1 MRIVFDK
8 KFLIWAVGLVAM
20 GLVVVGVILG
30 LVFGLKSEKHTT
42 IVAAVVSNGKGCAD
56 IGSQMLNDGG
66 SAVDA
71 AIATLICEG
80 IILPHSM
87 GIGGG
92 FFATIY
98 TKSTRKIET
107 LVAREMAP
115 SGSRKDMFV
124 GEQNI
129 QGALAGAVPGEILGY
144 WEMHKKY
151 GRLPWKVLFQP
162 TIKLCKEG
170 HWVSKYLAAAIQSKL
185 TEIRNEPSLSEIFLK
200 DDGTPFVEGDYMKR
214 TQLGITLGIIA
225 ENGAGELYDGGEI
238 GKLFIEDIQE
248 LGGIITEDDLK
259 NYKVR
264 WEDTNHVIANVTG
277 GYTLYTTP
285 LPSSGAVLAFILNV
299 LTNSHT
305 DNEEIYWQRVVE
317 TFKHAYGQRTN
328 LGDME
333 NEPDLKQTIEET
345 FSNLISQEF
354 ADHIRT
360 LIFDNQTF
368 DNYEYYGAN
377 FTYVEDHGTANM
389 AVLAA
394 NGDAI
399 TVTSTINNYFGAKVR
414 SRRTG
419 IILNDEMDDFST
431 PGIVNGFG
439 IPASPS
445 NYIHPGKMPMSSMCP
460 VIILDQDGNVR
471 MLVGAAGGSKIT
483 TSVATAI
490 IKYLILNQSLNE
502 AVNGGRLHHQLAP
515 MQVEIEPEVSQSL
528 YAYLSKVGHI
538 INVSSDSGFAAV
550 TAIGVR
556 DGIPEPFFDRRRVG
570 STSTVS
576 LKNKMVH

>member
-1 MRIVFDK
+1 MRIVFNK
-8 KFLIWAVGLVAM
+8 KVLIWAVIVA
-20 GLVVVGVILG
+20 LIVVGGILG
-30 LVFGLKSEKHTT
+30 LAFGLKNERH
-42 IVAAVVSNGKGCAD
+42 IVAAVVSNGRGCAD

-115 SGSRKDMFV
+115 SRSRKDMFV
-124 GEQNI
+124 GEQNVN
-129 QGALAGAVPGEILGY
+129 GARAGAVPGEVLGY
-144 WEMHKKY
+144 WEMHRKY

-170 HWVSKYLAAAIQSKL
+170 HWVSRYLAAAIQSRL
-185 TEIRNEPSLSEIFLK
+185 TEIRNEPSMSEIFLK
-200 DDGTPFVEGDYMKR
+200 EDGTPFVEGDYMKR
-214 TQLGITLGIIA
+214 IQLGITLEKIA
-225 ENGAGELYDGGEI
+225 ENGAGELYGGGEV
-238 GKLFIEDIQE
+238 GKLFIEDIEE

-264 WEDTNHVIANVTG
+264 WEDTNHIIANVTG

-285 LPSSGAVLAFILNV
+285 LPSSGAVLAFMLNV
-299 LTNSHT
+299 LTDSYT

-354 ADHIRT
+354 ADHVRT
-360 LIFDNQTF
+360 LIFDNKTF
-368 DNYEYYGAN
+368 NNYEYYGAN

-394 NGDAI
+394 NGDAV

-439 IPASPS
+439 IPASPA
-445 NYIHPGKMPMSSMCP
+445 NYIHPGKRPMSSMCP
-460 VIILDQDGNVR
+460 AIILDQDGNVR
-471 MLVGAAGGSKIT
+471 MMVGAAGGSKIT

-502 AVNGGRLHHQLAP
+502 AINGGRLHHQLAP
-515 MQVEIEPEVSQSL
+515 MQLDIEPEVSPSV

-538 INVSSDSGFAAV
+538 INDSSEGSGFAAV

-576 LKNKMVH
+576 LENKMVH